1 MEYVSLGRTG
11 MQVSQV
17 CLGCFNFGLYNSAED
32 AGQIINRALD
42 AGINFIDTANS
53 YGRGTSE
60 DIVGD
65 ALRSNGQRDRI
76 VLATK
81 VWGRM
86 DDDDPNAAGTSRR
99 HIIEQCEGSLRRLQT
114 GHIDLYQL
122 HRPDTSAALDETLRA
137 LDDLIRAG
145 KVRYIGT
152 SNYSAWQIMDSLWAS
167 KELGLNRVI
176 SDQPPFHILDRR
188 VERELLPMARTY
200 GLAVLPWSP
209 LASGMLGGRYQRNN
223 WQSLKDARFTQIS
236 VRAEELNVLAD
247 EVFDVIEGV
256 ETIAADKGVPV
267 SQFSLAWVAAQPGVT
282 APIIGPRTLEHLEG
296 YLEALAVDITAED
309 EARVDALVVPGR
321 AVTNYYEGDYG
332 PHLRW

>member
-11 MQVSQV
+11 VQVSRL
-17 CLGCFNFGLYNSAED
+17 CLGCFNFGLYSPAEE
-32 AGQIINRALD
+32 ANRIIDRALD

-53 YGRGTSE
+53 YGRGVSE
-60 DIVGD
+60 EIVGE
-65 ALRSNGQRDRI
+65 ALRRNGRRDRV

-81 VWGRM
+81 FWGRM
-86 DDDDPNAAGTSRR
+86 DDDDPNAGGASRR

-114 GHIDLYQL
+114 DHIDLYQV
-122 HRPDTSAALDETLRA
+122 HRPDTGAALDETLRA
-137 LDDLIRAG
+137 LDDLVRAG

-152 SNYSAWQIMDSLWAS
+152 SNHAAWQIVDALWAS
-167 KELGLNRVI
+167 REHRLNRFI

-209 LASGMLGGRYQRNN
+209 IASGMLGGRYTRGNFAE
-223 WQSLKDARFTQIS
+223 LDRARFVAQS
-236 VRAEELNVLAD
+236 NRAAELNVFSA
-247 EVFDVIEGV
+247 EAFDVIEGV
-256 ETIAADKGVPV
+256 EAIATDKGVPV

-296 YLEALAVDITAED
+296 YLQALAVEITAED
-309 EARVDALVVPGR
+309 NARVDGLVAPGR
-321 AVTNYYEGDYG
+321 AVTNYYDGDYG
-332 PHLRW
+332 PHRR